1 MTWSGITCFESA
13 TTRWRRRRWWCTTP
27 PTTAWCRSLFTSLL
41 AIGHISTHPGA
52 GQPTLGKPLWSGA
65 DLLAERPASRLW
77 LPLLGRHSLP
87 LPRLQ
92 SSFLLLSG
100 RGEGG
105 EQDGGEV
112 DLRLHQV
119 LFLSP
124 AALVATSSSNS
135 SVELSWEEPRG
146 G

>member
-1 MTWSGITCFESA
+1 M
-13 TTRWRRRRWWCTTP
+13 
-27 PTTAWCRSLFTSLL
+27 L
-41 AIGHISTHPGA
+41 AIGHVPTHPGA
-52 GQPTLGKPLWSGA
+52 GQPTLGKPLWSGV
-65 DLLAERPASRLW
+65 DLLAERPAPRLW

-112 DLRLHQV
+112 DLGLHQV
-119 LFLSP
+119 VFLSP

-135 SVELSWEEPRG
+135 SVELLWEESRG